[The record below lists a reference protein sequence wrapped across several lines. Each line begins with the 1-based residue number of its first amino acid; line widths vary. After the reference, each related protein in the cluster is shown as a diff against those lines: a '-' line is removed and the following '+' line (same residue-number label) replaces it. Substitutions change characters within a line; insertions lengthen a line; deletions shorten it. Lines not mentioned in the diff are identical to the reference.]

1 MGTRGEKMRTYDRT
15 WVEIEEMLEK
25 AIDLQ
30 KKHFELMK
38 GKDNRIYHMR
48 NYKALEGVIKALKW
62 VLGDS
67 NVSHPLE

>member
-38 GKDNRIYHMR
+38 GKDNRI
-48 NYKALEGVIKALKW
+48 
-62 VLGDS
+62 
-67 NVSHPLE
+67 